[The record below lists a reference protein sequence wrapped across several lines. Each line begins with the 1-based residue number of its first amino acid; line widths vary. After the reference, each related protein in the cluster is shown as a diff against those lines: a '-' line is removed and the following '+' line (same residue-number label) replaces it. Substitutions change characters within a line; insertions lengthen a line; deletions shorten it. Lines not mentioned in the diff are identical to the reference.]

1 MSKIDKNQEVNK
13 EITLVLY
20 LPVYKSVNS
29 LILLEIYVKKSI

>member
-1 MSKIDKNQEVNK
+1 MLINVDKNQEDNK

-29 LILLEIYVKKSI
+29 LILLEIE